1 MHKQKPHNK
10 VKCKAWQSERN
21 KAKKVEFFLW
31 IVYEFCGYAWAIL
44 NLPTKMQYDFPKP
57 IFVSSRFYSKT
68 KKTRRKRCGIFKC
81 CFKMEKVPMK
91 IKSQLFTI
99 PWYWMGQNN
108 LGETE
113 RKTPNLNCGK
123 CAMEAKSICT
133 LRTGL
138 FQTWSIPQAHVAHV

>member
-81 CFKMEKVPMK
+81 CFKMEKVYPWRLNPNYLPFRGIEWDK
-91 IKSQLFTI
+91 IIWKKRSEKL
-99 PWYWMGQNN
+99 
-108 LGETE
+108 
-113 RKTPNLNCGK
+113 
-123 CAMEAKSICT
+123 
-133 LRTGL
+133 
-138 FQTWSIPQAHVAHV
+138 QTWTVENVQWKRNPYAHFGLVYFKHDQSHKPM